1 MTLQELRQRLEAGET
16 IKYSIWTFS
25 ATQMSC
31 EECLEDIE
39 CCSDGFS
46 SVDDAIEA
54 IMGMCGE
61 NLTLLDQYNCKVMQS

>member
-1 MTLQELRQRLEAGET
+1 MTPQEFRQRLESGET

-31 EECLEDIE
+31 EECFEDIE

-46 SVDDAIEA
+46 SVDEA
-54 IMGMCGE
+54 IGAIIDKCGD